1 METIEY
7 RKKIDE
13 TYNTDQSVLFRW
25 EQTEKFLEPKELL
38 NAGLD
43 IGERTALTKRLED
56 LYNINFDST
65 NIDLDIEPL
74 KGEYDIITSFEVL
87 EHLFNPL
94 FNLIEIKRVLKPNGV
109 LYISTPLYKPRI
121 IKSPYHF
128 HEFSEDE
135 LMNLIKR
142 ADFLV
147 KRKKI
152 IKVRPFWHYFLGI
165 RPMLRAKYERV
176 ILLEL
181 SVE

>member
-1 METIEY
+1 M
-7 RKKIDE
+7 
-13 TYNTDQSVLFRW
+13 
-25 EQTEKFLEPKELL
+25 
-38 NAGLD
+38 
-43 IGERTALTKRLED
+43 
-56 LYNINFDST
+56 
-65 NIDLDIEPL
+65 
-74 KGEYDIITSFEVL
+74 

>member
-13 TYNTDQSVLFRW
+13 AYNTDQSVLFRW
-25 EQTEKFLEPKELL
+25 KQTEKFLEPKELL
-38 NAGLD
+38 SAGLD

-109 LYISTPLYKPRI
+109 LYISYFPSESSISSLNPITSVNICLVESAI
-121 IKSPYHF
+121 IPTCST
-128 HEFSEDE
+128 
-135 LMNLIKR
+135 
-142 ADFLV
+142 
-147 KRKKI
+147 
-152 IKVRPFWHYFLGI
+152 
-165 RPMLRAKYERV
+165 
-176 ILLEL
+176 
-181 SVE
+181 

>member
-1 METIEY
+1 MKRYAEKKYNNTYFFIQGETQNHPCPEECEPEYPDIIPWQGDKFIE
-7 RKKIDE
+7 IDE
-13 TYNTDQSVLFRW
+13 LGNVTYSNINNTSRNRNRTNSSI
-25 EQTEKFLEPKELL
+25 TENPR
-38 NAGLD
+38 N
-43 IGERTALTKRLED
+43 
-56 LYNINFDST
+56 YNINFEST
-65 NIDLDIEPL
+65 NIDLDTEPL
-74 KGEYDIITSFEVL
+74 NGEYDIITSFEVL

-147 KRKKI
+147 KRKK
-152 IKVRPFWHYFLGI
+152 
-165 RPMLRAKYERV
+165 
-176 ILLEL
+176 
-181 SVE
+181 